1 MQLSAGTQM
10 FLDETA
16 IFKTILN
23 MSNKDRFVLFSK
35 SLDQPNFLATFV
47 KLLTVVVVH
56 ICLLQNWLHL
66 FVFPQVVYV
75 FYL

>member
-35 SLDQPNFLATFV
+35 SLDQPNFLTTFV

-56 ICLLQNWLHL
+56 ILENWLHL